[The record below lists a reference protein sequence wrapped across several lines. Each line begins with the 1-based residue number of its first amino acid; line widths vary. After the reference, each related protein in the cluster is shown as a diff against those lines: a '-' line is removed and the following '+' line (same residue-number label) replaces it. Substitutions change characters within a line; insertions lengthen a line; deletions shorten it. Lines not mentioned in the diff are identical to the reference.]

1 MKKQL
6 ESLVGM
12 GKTAI
17 NDICG
22 YVSHVGKSAKNLG
35 KIGLTGVVLAA
46 SPYLMEGKV
55 SAQEGRLEILYRIDS
70 QGQPYTNS
78 WLRVF
83 HSSDGN
89 EELDIFDQI
98 YSFPPSPSG
107 ITSKTVSEV
116 GGMQLVGDVR
126 PINSTSTVYA
136 SYSVINEQGGPIPEI
151 NQPRMYL
158 SVSNPF
164 SGKTPFEG
172 KDVFVTIEGNTYN
185 AKEHTDA
192 IPLTQGLSGTAT
204 ISFNWVTQP
213 PIEPPINPPI
223 EPPINPPIEPPI
235 NPPINPPITPGIN
248 TPPRAFPQGA
258 EDALMIQNYV
268 GSLSNSNQGSF
279 VYLEGN
285 RNLHGID
292 PNDVKYVKP
301 PTTSSKIISFFP
313 STSRGVYNELIN
325 DARPS
330 DDYTKPVLLE
340 TSVSSPWSNQT
351 ISGANELRFWLA
363 NQNAFGDKPIT
374 IQRLETNP
382 ESNIVHP
389 VWDVRQI
396 IAKNNRTMP
405 LANLVGLQAN
415 KPYAT
420 FHLSTNTDIYDLNG
434 DNKIDRKDYEILQA
448 EMGKTGPSRADIAR
462 TRNGQLEVGLPDG
475 RVDESDRQAFIIEH
489 NRLNPNNQII
499 TETPVQPG
507 FFADFQNGSLGP
519 NFTTWGAS
527 PWFVTSENGN
537 FVARSG
543 EIGDNETS
551 VLETVPILA
560 KEGKVSF
567 DIKTSTEN
575 NFDVASA
582 YINNELIGTWSG
594 EKDWQTVTSN
604 VTPGTQVR
612 LKVEYKKDGS
622 VDVGNDAV
630 LIDNVRISKASGF
643 DEWRRFMHPEMG

>member
-6 ESLVGM
+6 ENLVGM

-17 NDICG
+17 KNIG
-22 YVSHVGKSAKNLG
+22 EYVSNVGKSAKNLG
-35 KIGLTGVVLAA
+35 RVGLTGVVLAA
-46 SPYLMEGKV
+46 SPYLMESKA
-55 SAQEGRLEILYRIDS
+55 SAQEGQLRLLYRIDD
-70 QGQPYTNS
+70 PYNS
-78 WLRVF
+78 FLFRLN
-83 HSSDGN
+83 HSVESLEGKDKN
-89 EELDIFDQI
+89 DSV
-98 YSFPPSPSG
+98 YAVPPSPSN
-107 ITSKTVSEV
+107 VSAKV
-116 GGMQLVGDVR
+116 ASDVEGQEMMVDSR
-126 PINSTSTVYA
+126 PINSTSTVHA
-136 SYSVINEQGGPIPEI
+136 HYSVINEQGGPIPQI

-164 SGKTPFEG
+164 SGKTPFDG

-185 AKEHTDA
+185 AKEHSDA
-192 IPLTQGLSGTAT
+192 IPLTQGLSGAAT
-204 ISFNWVTQP
+204 ISFNWVTQPPIDP

-223 EPPINPPIEPPI
+223 EPPINPPIDD
-235 NPPINPPITPGIN
+235 PITPGIN

-258 EDALMIQNYV
+258 TNALMIQNYV

-292 PNDVKYVKP
+292 PNDTIYQKP
-301 PTTSSKIISFFP
+301 STTSSAIVSFIPNP
-313 STSRGVYNELIN
+313 STRGGFYVLST

-340 TSVSSPWSNQT
+340 TSVSSPLFQT
-351 ISGANELRFWLA
+351 LNGANELRFWLA
-363 NQNAFGDKPIT
+363 NEENAFGDKPIT
-374 IQRLETNP
+374 IQRLETDP

-396 IAKNNRTMP
+396 ITKNNRTMP

-420 FHLSTNTDIYDLNG
+420 FHVSTNTDIYDLNG

-448 EMGKTGPSRADIAR
+448 EIGKTGPSRADIAR
-462 TRNGQLEVGLPDG
+462 IRNGQLEVGLPDG
-475 RVDESDRQAFIIEH
+475 RVDESDRQAFIIQH

-499 TETPVQPG
+499 TETQVQPG
-507 FFADFQNGSLGP
+507 FFADFENGSLVP
-519 NFTTWGAS
+519 NFTTWGGS
-527 PWFVTSENGN
+527 PWYVTNENGN
-537 FVARSG
+537 FVAKSG
-543 EIGDNETS
+543 NISHNQKS
-551 VLETVPILA
+551 VLETVPIIA
-560 KEGKVSF
+560 KEGNVSF
-567 DIKTSTEN
+567 DIRTSTEAG
-575 NFDVASA
+575 FDVASA

-594 EKDWQTVTSN
+594 KNDWQTVTSN

-612 LKVEYKKDGS
+612 LKVEFQKDGS
-622 VDVGNDAV
+622 VSEGDDAV
-630 LIDNVRISKASGF
+630 IIDNVRISKAPSGF